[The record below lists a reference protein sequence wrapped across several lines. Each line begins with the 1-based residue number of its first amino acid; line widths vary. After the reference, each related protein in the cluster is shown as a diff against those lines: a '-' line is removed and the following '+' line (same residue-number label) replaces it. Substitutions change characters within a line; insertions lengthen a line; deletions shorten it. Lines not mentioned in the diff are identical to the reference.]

1 MLASAFPMSLAAWR
15 QLAGAGGRP
24 PNAERHRLS
33 NLKQK
38 LLRLGSMVEESAVL
52 ARAVLA
58 VPDLEA
64 APQIRRGDDMIDGL
78 YRELEEDCAQ
88 PVSYTPRTPP
98 KKQEGGFHG
107 VSCRRAK

>member
-1 MLASAFPMSLAAWR
+1 MSLAAWR
-15 QLAGAGGRP
+15 QLAGAGRRP
-24 PNAERHRLS
+24 PNAEGHRLS

-64 APQIRRGDDMIDGL
+64 APRSAAGTTRSTGFIGSWRRT
-78 YRELEEDCAQ
+78 A
-88 PVSYTPRTPP
+88 PS
-98 KKQEGGFHG
+98 
-107 VSCRRAK
+107 S